1 MISALN
7 RRLIEASYATWSR
20 ADADLAEL
28 RSGYDIMCPPPRTK
42 VGAAPRQFGGVPGQ
56 FITPENP
63 RDGLILFLHG
73 GGFVMGSSRSHFSM
87 AADLADTARCP
98 LFLADY
104 RLAPEAMFPAA
115 LDDSCAIYRAFIDE
129 GWSPGRI
136 AIVGD
141 SAGGGLALSTVLAL
155 RCFGLP
161 DPACVVTMSAWA
173 DLTCSGDSLRNKA
186 DVDPILTA
194 AVPREYASIYLGSH
208 PADDPRA
215 SALFGDFHGFPPLLM
230 QVGSDEILLDD
241 TLRIAERV
249 RRAGGEVRLE
259 VAEGMMHVFQM
270 LTWLIPEA
278 NAALE
283 RAGGFIAE
291 KLEAPAP

>member
-7 RRLIEASYATWSR
+7 RQLVEASYALWSR
-20 ADADLAEL
+20 PDADLAEL
-28 RSGYDIMCPPPRTK
+28 RFGYDNMCPPTRAK
-42 VGAAPRQFGGVPGQ
+42 VRASPHQLGGVPGQ
-56 FITPENP
+56 LILPDDA
-63 RDGLILFLHG
+63 RDGMILFLHG
-73 GGFVMGSSRSHFSM
+73 GGFVMGSARSHFSM
-87 AADLADTARCP
+87 AADLAEAVACP

-115 LDDSCAIYRAFIDE
+115 LDDSCAIYQALIDA
-129 GWSPGRI
+129 GWPSGRI

-141 SAGGGLALSTVLAL
+141 SAGGGLALSTVLEL
-155 RCFGLP
+155 RQRGLP
-161 DPACVVTMSAWA
+161 DPACIVTMSAWT
-173 DLTCSGDSLRNKA
+173 DLSCSGDSLSAKA

-208 PADDPRA
+208 PVDDPRA
-215 SALFGDFHGFPPLLM
+215 SAVFGDFRNFPPLLM

-241 TLRIAERV
+241 TLRVAERV
-249 RRAGGEVRLE
+249 EQAGGEVRLE

-278 NAALE
+278 KAALR

-291 KLEAPAP
+291 KLEAAAI